1 MSKTI
6 FAAIEKL
13 QVELITINRGT
24 ALPTRTEALN
34 KELPALLF
42 VNPKFWPDSIQ
53 PPQTVTMKEYD
64 EDAKKNIE
72 KQKMLATQEQMDEY
86 SNQVLQAVFNITN
99 VSGGYRSAIT
109 NSTTISQSFNALDS
123 TWVPQIFD
131 DRTYQVGL
139 ALQRFLTTALSEQ
152 ALSELP
158 EKIPVV
164 GKVRKPAESLLRSLK
179 ITLDWRIKIY
189 ELHSNP
195 EEVFENAR
203 FYQMKMQQWHIWDSS
218 IRSLEKKFKEDEQLF
233 FKAMPIIREVPPSG
247 TIELEE
253 HLKKLEALRMELVQK
268 LSEFDEATQNFADF
282 NEKWKKENDEMN
294 LPEEIRSTPITRAL
308 AARDSDQKSALI
320 IKETSREFAGQIDLD
335 VEVYTSKIGLDLE
348 KTYKSGVSHANKL
361 KAECYI
367 SSLLPEKGLLSVCIE
382 NVKLLKHHID
392 NDKALWPDTISKP
405 PCVTGEFPEISL
417 DVVLSTDADNS
428 VKLTA
433 NRDAYDKALKE
444 LNDYHDKLVKGK
456 EKLASTDLNDALPA
470 WPEEFPYQ
478 DIFKKAR
485 SEKQKQLL
493 TEMESQINAVNKL
506 IQTATLEK
514 SRINRELIKFNR
526 DGATKQASSRIQE
539 TFQKKADSKKH
550 SSHVNYDYHRTQV
563 RYERALSSKEAHK
576 SQLTEIA
583 SKIST
588 TQQAIKQETDSIK
601 QLQIKRKHREL
612 FLLKAKEKLTQFK
625 KDLSEHKGFYIP
637 ADKIP
642 QAELIKYLEC
652 GSNEFYDNLYLRA
665 QNGNAYYGAN
675 LTYGID
681 WASYLLGLKQYES
694 DFQKVSKDIEDKI
707 ELIDKELKIKL
718 EGQDEQPG
726 SESIAEENLWSLQKS
741 YQKATHQKNAGGI
754 QLGLLK
760 TQQEQLQKEQ
770 EETNELLDILN
781 KGKSE
786 LEQKVKQA
794 DLTMQHDEFS
804 NQQAVLASD
813 MLKLEYELADIG
825 ESVANFDQLF
835 QNLAHLAKEELL
847 AQSADLEEQLNTIG
861 RPLTERKTYWEKSV
875 AELIKQVQET
885 INSLEKKWKQV
896 PPSPEL
902 ASEFQDLKKQLTAS
916 LEDKGIENTYATL
929 SIKIAEKQNTLLQLK
944 ELAVT
949 QIKST
954 ELLQKA
960 SLLEHMSP
968 DERGEL
974 YEQIKHFENEIEP
987 QLTVIMENS
996 NELVKKKVEATK
1008 EMLQGLTQVKNSI
1021 EDLEHLPKI
1030 NFVYAELDR
1039 RVDACEPNMVLARR
1053 KLLKEIE
1060 LFEQSDLGISL
1071 TRILINNN
1079 PAVKKEREPV
1089 LQMHYKIGYFKMLY
1103 KPSPKEGCDLHLLDD
1118 LPTKEE
1124 FDNDKLGTYKKCY
1137 IYSKEA
1143 SQLYYISYGKS
1154 EPVKINDPDLFQE
1167 NLEMIKKQRNTDPL
1181 KLTGEEIY
1189 TLITL
1194 NGGHSLPTLFADLEA
1209 QEDQKDKDSILEHL
1223 DHVIAGYE
1231 GFKEREKKLSPNAA
1245 QARQK
1250 LFSDIKEFEESE
1262 LVTLLNYISER
1273 ETREPEIQAK
1283 IERLEELKAKLN
1295 TFKMAYDELGTKQA
1309 INEAIEKATKSTEQF
1324 GQARAELKTRYF
1336 GEESIFDNY
1345 LKERKSTFAFRDFFS
1360 SAAALVLGCFGYKTE
1375 SQKREEYLEELQAA
1389 LQAYQ
1394 KAPINDVEEVNSTHS
1409 QLREKIDIGLK
1420 NFSPRSKE
1428 GEDHGKSLNAKLTAF
1443 RTDVENVHS
1452 QIPKKQEEL
1461 DYSVSYA

>member
-6 FAAIEKL
+6 FAAIERL

-42 VNPKFWPDSIQ
+42 VNPKLLPDSIQ
-53 PPQTVTMKEYD
+53 PPQTVTVKEYD
-64 EDAKKNIE
+64 DQTEQWVE
-72 KQKMLATQEQMDEY
+72 KQKTLATQKQLDEY
-86 SNQVLQAVFNITN
+86 SHQVIQAVFNIAN
-99 VSGGYRSAIT
+99 VCGSYAALK
-109 NSTTISQSFNALDS
+109 NKSTIEESFNALDS
-123 TWVPQIFD
+123 TWVPKIFD
-131 DRTYQVGL
+131 DRTYRVGK
-139 ALQRFLTTALSEQ
+139 ALQTFFETALSEQ

-158 EKIPVV
+158 EKIPLV
-164 GKVRKPAESLLRSLK
+164 GKVRKPAENLLRSLK
-179 ITLDWRIKIY
+179 MTLDWRIYIY
-189 ELHSNP
+189 EIHS
-195 EEVFENAR
+195 
-203 FYQMKMQQWHIWDSS
+203 D
-218 IRSLEKKFKEDEQLF
+218 LEKSKEYLEFKTERRMQWFNQFE
-233 FKAMPIIREVPPSG
+233 P
-247 TIELEE
+247 
-253 HLKKLEALRMELVQK
+253 LKKKINDAERLFYNVNSILKQEPPTETTALQTHLENVQTHLIDLKQKYEEIQTEVQK
-268 LSEFDEATQNFADF
+268 FTEFNDR
-282 NEKWKKENDEMN
+282 WKKENDERN
-294 LPEEIRSTPITRAL
+294 LPKEIISSPFIRAL
-308 AARDSDQKSALI
+308 NTEISDSVLKSQWI
-320 IKETSREFAGQIDLD
+320 IKEWTRLVAGEFVADELREERIA
-335 VEVYTSKIGLDLE
+335 TALE
-348 KTYKSGVSHANKL
+348 DTYKLGESIVE
-361 KAECYI
+361 KAFSVTEIMI
-367 SSLLPEKGLLSVCIE
+367 SSLIRDQGLIDLHIADIT
-382 NVKLLKHHID
+382 LLKDYID

-417 DVVLSTDADNS
+417 NVVLSTDADNS

-539 TFQKKADSKKH
+539 AFQKKEDSKKY
-550 SSHVNYDYHRTQV
+550 SNHVNYDYHRTQV
-563 RYERALSSKEAHK
+563 RYERALSSQEAHK

-588 TQQAIKQETDSIK
+588 TQEAIKQETDSIK
-601 QLQIKRKHREL
+601 QLRIKRKHREL
-612 FLLKAKEKLTQFK
+612 FLFEAKEKLTQFK
-625 KDLSEHKGFYIP
+625 KDLSKHKGFYIP

-718 EGQDEQPG
+718 EGQDEQPE

-813 MLKLEYELADIG
+813 MLKLEYALADIG

-835 QNLAHLAKEELL
+835 QNLAHLANEELL

-929 SIKIAEKQNTLLQLK
+929 SIKIAEKQKALLQLK

-960 SLLEHMSP
+960 SLLEQMSP

-987 QLTVIMENS
+987 QLTVIRENS

-1008 EMLQGLTQVKNSI
+1008 KMLEGLTQVKNSI
-1021 EDLEHLPKI
+1021 EDLEHLAEI
-1030 NFVYAELDR
+1030 NYVYAGLVR

-1071 TRILINNN
+1071 TRIRKNDN
-1079 PAVKKEREPV
+1079 PAVKNEREPV
-1089 LQMHYKIGYFKMLY
+1089 LRMHHKIGYFKILY
-1103 KPSPKEGCDLHLLDD
+1103 TPSPKEGCDLHLLDD

-1124 FDNDKLGTYKKCY
+1124 FDNDELGTYKKCY
-1137 IYSKEA
+1137 IYSNKDN
-1143 SQLYYISYGKS
+1143 QLYYISYGKS

-1167 NLEMIKKQRNTDPL
+1167 NLEMIKKQQNTDPL
-1181 KLTGEEIY
+1181 KLSGEEIY
-1189 TLITL
+1189 ALITL
-1194 NGGHSLPTLFADLEA
+1194 NGGHTHPILFANLEA
-1209 QEDQKDKDSILEHL
+1209 EEDQKDKDSILEHL

-1231 GFKEREKKLSPNAA
+1231 GFKERETKLSPNAA

-1250 LFSDIKEFEESE
+1250 LFSDIEKFEESE

-1273 ETREPEIQAK
+1273 DTIEPEIQAK
-1283 IERLEELKAKLN
+1283 IERLAELKAKLN
-1295 TFKMAYDELGTKQA
+1295 AFKMAYDEIGTNQA
-1309 INEAIEKATKSTEQF
+1309 INKAIEKATTSTEQF
-1324 GQARAELKTRYF
+1324 EQARAELKTRYF
-1336 GEESIFDNY
+1336 GKESIFDNY

-1394 KAPINDVEEVNSTHS
+1394 KAPIDNVEEVNSTHS
-1409 QLREKIDIGLK
+1409 QLLEKINIGLK
-1420 NFSPRSKE
+1420 DFSPRSKE
-1428 GEDHGKSLNAKLTAF
+1428 GEDHRKSLNAKLTAF

-1452 QIPKKQEEL
+1452 KVPQRQEEL